1 MREKRQPPE
10 RGEIARDGS
19 LKSIKGTYKA
29 RGRGGVDFWTYLV
42 LHGSII

>member
-1 MREKRQPPE
+1 MFTKTVLQNNAKRQLPE

-29 RGRGGVDFWTYLV
+29 RGGVGGGL
-42 LHGSII
+42 G